1 MVPLPNGQMIFQTLQ
16 FFELDLNE
24 HLQILSGFKN
34 TELNVEWNIPVVQIG
49 LVDSGNGF
57 VFTASRK
64 QSKRYRQE

>member
-1 MVPLPNGQMIFQTLQ
+1 MILNAFQ
-16 FFELDLNE
+16 FFKFDLNKY
-24 HLQILSGFKN
+24 LQVISGFKN

-49 LVDSGNGF
+49 LVDSGDGF